1 MSGETLGFIGTGAL
15 GGPIARKLMA
25 LGHPLIAYDK
35 DPARQAAIVR
45 DGAEAAVSARAV
57 ADRAAILF
65 ACLPAPE
72 VSEAAAAEIAEGKA
86 VELHIELSTLGVPAV
101 ERIAARLAARNLAF
115 LDTPVVGGAGG
126 SAVAAGD
133 IAFISAGPAAAFARA
148 RPLLQRLAK
157 RVFHVGERHGQAQ
170 ICKMVNNAIGITGFT
185 IACEAMVMGAKA
197 GIDPH
202 LLLDIVNAGSGRCVA
217 TEEKFFRS
225 ILPRKLGEP
234 GSIDIG
240 LKDISLYVATL
251 EQMGLPTRVGA
262 TIMAIWQGAKAEN
275 PARGY
280 SSIIEI
286 FEGAAAVEV
295 KG

>member
-1 MSGETLGFIGTGAL
+1 MTAVPLGFIGTGAL
-15 GGPIARKLMA
+15 GGSIARKLMA
-25 LGHPLIAYDK
+25 LGHPLVAYDK
-35 DPARQAAIVR
+35 DGARQAAMVR
-45 DGAEAAVSARAV
+45 DGAEAAGSARAV
-57 ADRAAILF
+57 ADRAAIVF

-72 VSEAAAAEIAEGKA
+72 ISEAVAAEIAPGTA
-86 VELHIELSTLGVPAV
+86 VELYVELSTLGIPAV
-101 ERIAARLAARNLAF
+101 QRIAARLAERNLGF

-126 SAVAAGD
+126 SAVASGD
-133 IAFISAGPAAAFARA
+133 IAFISAGPAASFARV
-148 RPLLQRLAK
+148 RPLLDGLAK
-157 RVFHVGERHGQAQ
+157 RVFYVGAQHGQAQ

-202 LLLDIVNAGSGRCVA
+202 MLLDIVNAGSGRCVA
-217 TEEKFFRS
+217 TEDKFFRS
-225 ILPRKLGEP
+225 ILPRKFGEP

-251 EQMGLPTRVGA
+251 GQMGLPARISA
-262 TIMAIWQGAKAEN
+262 PIMELWQAAKAEN
-275 PARGY
+275 PTRGY

-286 FEGAAAVEV
+286 FERAAQVEV

>member
-1 MSGETLGFIGTGAL
+1 MSREALGFIGTGAL

-25 LGHPLIAYDK
+25 LGHALVAFDK
-35 DPARQAAIVR
+35 DPARQAAIAR
-45 DGAEAAVSARAV
+45 DGAETARSAREV
-57 ADRAAILF
+57 ADRAAITF

-72 VSEAAAAEIAEGKA
+72 ISRAVAAEIAGGTA
-86 VELHIELSTLGVPAV
+86 IELHIELSTLGVPAV
-101 ERIAARLAARNLAF
+101 QSIAAALAEKDIAL
-115 LDTPVVGGAGG
+115 LDMPVVGGAGG

-133 IAFISAGPAAAFARA
+133 IAFIGAGPSAAFARVQ
-148 RPLLQRLAK
+148 PLLESLAK
-157 RVFHVGERHGQAQ
+157 KVFYVGERHGQAQ

-185 IACEAMVMGAKA
+185 IACEAMVMGTKA

-202 LLLDIVNAGSGRCVA
+202 LLLDIVNAGSGRNVA

-240 LKDISLYVATL
+240 VKDISLYVETL
-251 EQMGLPTRVGA
+251 AQIGLPARIGA
-262 TIMAIWQGAKAEN
+262 PIMEFWQGAKAEN

-286 FEGAAAVEV
+286 FERAAGVIV
-295 KG
+295 KE

>member
-1 MSGETLGFIGTGAL
+1 MSGETLGFVGTGAL

-25 LGHPLIAYDK
+25 LGHRLVAYDK

-45 DGAEAAVSARAV
+45 DGAEPAGSARAV
-57 ADRAAILF
+57 ADRAQILF

-72 VSEAAAAEIAEGKA
+72 ISEAVADEIAEGKA

-101 ERIAARLAARNLAF
+101 ERIAARLAAHSLAF

-133 IAFISAGPAAAFARA
+133 IAFISAGPSAAFAQV
-148 RPLLQRLAK
+148 RPLLDSLAK

-170 ICKMVNNAIGITGFT
+170 ICKMVNNAIGISSFT

-251 EQMGLPTRVGA
+251 EQMGLPARVGG
-262 TIMAIWQGAKAEN
+262 TIMEIWQGAKAEN
-275 PARGY
+275 PVRGY

-286 FEGAAAVEV
+286 FERAAAVEV